1 MGKSG
6 SSWNEQGTQIPFVWT
21 QKAGYR
27 TFLGDS
33 TGFATD
39 INNRGDVVGVRLE
52 GLGAFLWNETTGL
65 VDLGAGFWPLGIN
78 NSGVVVGG
86 CNGVTPEETGPCV
99 WTNGVRT
106 VLTSDCGGAALAINE
121 RREVVGYTL
130 PCTGRETPFV
140 WRERSGIRSC
150 PRPIPRTTPSP
161 KISTIHE

>member
-1 MGKSG
+1 MRNALTTIVLLLVLCFPQVSAAEWAVEVLGPLNGRPTTASAMNDRG
-6 SSWNEQGTQIPFVWT
+6 EVVGYSWNEQGTQIPFVWT

-106 VLTSDCGGAALAINE
+106 GTNE
-121 RREVVGYTL
+121 RLR
-130 PCTGRETPFV
+130 
-140 WRERSGIRSC
+140 RSGAGYQ
-150 PRPIPRTTPSP
+150 
-161 KISTIHE
+161 